1 MEQDDRSDDNYIVD
15 TEDSEDDEKISGD
28 TKTLRLRHVCS
39 AYLPRLMPRVDRL
52 GRSARVANA
61 KDGRLRGNLSG
72 QSPHQ
77 SFINR
82 GHSPHKPVTSKKMCK
97 VMVDEGSKVRS
108 DEKVKQGDAQGMPDS
123 DQEKQDNWHDDQD
136 EYHSDSEGRNNH
148 LTL

>member
-1 MEQDDRSDDNYIVD
+1 
-15 TEDSEDDEKISGD
+15 
-28 TKTLRLRHVCS
+28 
-39 AYLPRLMPRVDRL
+39 
-52 GRSARVANA
+52 
-61 KDGRLRGNLSG
+61 
-72 QSPHQ
+72 
-77 SFINR
+77 
-82 GHSPHKPVTSKKMCK
+82 MCK